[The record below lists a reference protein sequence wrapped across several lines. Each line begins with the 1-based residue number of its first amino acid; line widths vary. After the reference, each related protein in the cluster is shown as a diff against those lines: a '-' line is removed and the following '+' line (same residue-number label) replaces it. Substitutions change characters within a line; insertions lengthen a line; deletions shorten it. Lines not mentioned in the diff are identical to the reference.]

1 MKLWRNLTHRRYKVH
16 TYSKL
21 DMLSHSMG
29 VLPLVASAIG
39 MPCSKE
45 ASVRNARIDVV
56 DVDGKQ
62 RRRRQWR
69 RGEVVAVR
77 RAGRQSGHWP
87 CTVHASGQAV
97 AAATGQAHHEEA
109 RLRSLARPTEPG
121 RVHAGDKVRE
131 SSKSSRRSATVFA
144 RVVATSPFQGDV

>member
-1 MKLWRNLTHRRYKVH
+1 
-16 TYSKL
+16 
-21 DMLSHSMG
+21 MG
-29 VLPLVASAIG
+29 ILPLVASAIG

-45 ASVRNARIDVV
+45 ASVRNARIDV
-56 DVDGKQ
+56 DVDGK
-62 RRRRQWR
+62 RRRRRRWR

-77 RAGRQSGHWP
+77 RAGRQTGHWP

-97 AAATGQAHHEEA
+97 AAAEGTGQAHLEEA
-109 RLRSLARPTEPG
+109 RLRSLPRPTEPG

>member
-1 MKLWRNLTHRRYKVH
+1 
-16 TYSKL
+16 
-21 DMLSHSMG
+21 MG

-45 ASVRNARIDVV
+45 ASVRNARIDV

-62 RRRRQWR
+62 RRRRRQWR
-69 RGEVVAVR
+69 RGEVAVR
-77 RAGRQSGHWP
+77 RAGRQTGHWP

-131 SSKSSRRSATVFA
+131 SGKSSRRSATVFA